1 MDRYHRDLP
10 LDAPTTLGMPGIHT
24 SAVVETDSI
33 GTDVTIG
40 EFCVVREGA
49 VIGDGVTILP
59 HAIVESGV
67 EIGAGTE
74 VQPRALIG
82 RRPKAAG
89 AIARDPVYEECLRI
103 GRDCAIGVNAV
114 IYHGVEIGADTL
126 IGDHAS
132 IREGARIG
140 SGCVLG
146 RATVVDREVRIGD
159 RTVLMFT
166 SVIAGKSV
174 VGEDVFLAPGVSTTN
189 DNRLGADGWVEERT
203 AGARIEDAA
212 KIGANATLLPGVTIG
227 RGAVV
232 GAGSVVTRD
241 VEPGATVFGTPA
253 RPRKTADQ

>member
-1 MDRYHRDLP
+1 MDRYHRDLR
-10 LDAPTTLGMPGIHT
+10 LDATTTLGMPGIHT

-33 GTDVTIG
+33 GEGVTIG
-40 EFCVVREGA
+40 EFCVIREGA

-59 HAIVESGV
+59 HVIVEAHV
-67 EIGAGTE
+67 EIGAETE

-82 RRPKAAG
+82 RRPKATG
-89 AIARDPVYEECLRI
+89 AIARDPVYEERLRI

-114 IYHGVEIGADTL
+114 IYYGVEIGADTL
-126 IGDHAS
+126 VGDHAS

-146 RATVVDREVRIGD
+146 RATVVDREVRIGN
-159 RTVLMFT
+159 RTVIMFT

-174 VGEDVFLAPGVSTTN
+174 IGEGVFLAPGVSTTN
-189 DNRLGADGWVEERT
+189 DNRLGADGWVEERA
-203 AGARIEDAA
+203 AGARIEDEA
-212 KIGANATLLPGVTIG
+212 KLGANSTLLPGVAIG

-241 VEPGATVFGTPA
+241 VEAGTTVFGTPA
-253 RPRKTADQ
+253 RPREAKG